1 MEVFALTFYLCATIS
16 ASGISEQKCTWKTED
31 YYNEKEACIEKAK
44 TILEADDVEQVA
56 CTLVKV
62 L

>member
-31 YYNEKEACIEKAK
+31 YYNEKEACIEKIQGRPGN
-44 TILEADDVEQVA
+44 TSCRTSGIVRHEA
-56 CTLVKV
+56 
-62 L
+62 